1 MILPSKH
8 LKPDRA
14 LLTVGADILLLLN
27 KRPCTVSKLW
37 DDLREQQ
44 SQKSVETKIA
54 FDLFILALFLLYI
67 LGAITFEDGIL
78 KRVKP

>member
-8 LKPDRA
+8 VKPDRA

-37 DDLREQQ
+37 DDLREQK
-44 SQKSVETKIA
+44 SQKTDKTKIT
-54 FDLFILALFLLYI
+54 FDGFILALYPLYI

>member
-14 LLTVGADILLLLN
+14 LLTVGADILLFLN

-44 SQKSVETKIA
+44 SQKNDETKIT
-54 FDLFILALFLLYI
+54 FDWFILALYLLYI

-78 KRVKP
+78 KRVNP